1 MTLDIIHVIHILLF
15 NLVVSSSST
24 SEVRNIDSSKSTSPL
39 VPVVVSSVCGII
51 LALDLL
57 IVLVYVALFIV
68 YKRQP
73 EVSKN

>member
-1 MTLDIIHVIHILLF
+1 MTLDIVHILLF

-57 IVLVYVALFIV
+57 IVLVYVAFFIV